1 MTTKYY
7 FNGKLI
13 RTSTSNKLSYKYA
26 IVSDVDGKAANFSS
40 KAPWKLWEEI
50 SKQIEYRQRH
60 VDYDKERI
68 STGLD
73 SKGNPLSAEDLA
85 RYVNDLPEDMAHLA
99 WWKAAKVVDVEKV
112 VID

>member
-7 FNGKLI
+7 YNGKLI
-13 RTSTSNKLSYKYA
+13 RTSTSSKLSYNYA
-26 IVSDVDGKAANFSS
+26 IVSDVDGTAANFSS

-50 SKQIEYRQRH
+50 SKQIQYRQRY
-60 VDYDKERI
+60 VAFAEERI

-73 SKGNPLSAEDLA
+73 TKGNPLSAEDLA
-85 RYVNDLPEDMAHLA
+85 RYEKYLPEERAHLA

>member
-13 RTSTSNKLSYKYA
+13 RTSTSSKLSYKYA
-26 IVSDVDGKAANFSS
+26 IVSDVDGTAAAFSS
-40 KAPWKLWEEI
+40 KNPWKLWEEI
-50 SKQIEYRQRH
+50 SKQIQYRQRY
-60 VDYDKERI
+60 VDYDEERI

-73 SKGNPLSAEDLA
+73 KNGNPLSAEDLA
-85 RYVNDLPEDMAHLA
+85 RYERELPEDRAHLA

>member
-7 FNGKLI
+7 YNGKLI
-13 RTSTSNKLSYKYA
+13 RTSTSSKLSYKYA

-50 SKQIEYRQRH
+50 SKQIECR
-60 VDYDKERI
+60 KRI
-68 STGLD
+68 VATAEKALATGMD
-73 SKGNPLSAEDLA
+73 SKGNPVSAEDLA
-85 RYVNDLPEDMAHLA
+85 RYEKYLPEDRAHLA

>member
-7 FNGKLI
+7 YNGKLI
-13 RTSTSNKLSYKYA
+13 RTSTSSKLSYKYA

-40 KAPWKLWEEI
+40 KDPWKLWEEV
-50 SKQIEYRQRH
+50 SKQVEYRQRS
-60 VDYDKERI
+60 VDNDLEKLT
-68 STGLD
+68 TGLNAD
-73 SKGNPLSAEDLA
+73 GSPLSAEDRA
-85 RYVNDLPEDMAHLA
+85 RYESYLVSDREGLE